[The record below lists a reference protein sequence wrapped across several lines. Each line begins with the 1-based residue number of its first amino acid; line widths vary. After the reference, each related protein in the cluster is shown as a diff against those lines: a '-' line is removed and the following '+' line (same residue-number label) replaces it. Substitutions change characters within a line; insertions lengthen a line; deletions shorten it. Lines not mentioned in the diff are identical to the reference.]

1 MLESKK
7 ANDDSTAED
16 LSDDKLLQEYVQK
29 KERER
34 RVTVVGGVATFEKIN
49 EAAKGP
55 TQDEIREQKRRKSLA
70 SEACVTGRKNTRVHE
85 EK

>member
-7 ANDDSTAED
+7 ANDTPAED
-16 LSDDKLLQEYVQK
+16 LSDDKLLQSMC
-29 KERER
+29 R
-34 RVTVVGGVATFEKIN
+34 RGESEVTVVGGVATFEKIN

-70 SEACVTGRKNTRVHE
+70 SAGVHHWPENTQVHE